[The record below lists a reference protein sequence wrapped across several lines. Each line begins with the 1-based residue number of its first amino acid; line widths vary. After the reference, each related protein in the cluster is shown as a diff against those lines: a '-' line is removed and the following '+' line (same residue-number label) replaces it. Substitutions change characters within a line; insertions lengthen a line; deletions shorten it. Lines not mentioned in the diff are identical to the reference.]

1 MTWVS
6 EWVQSFENLN
16 GTDKKENPK
25 TLVTEVTW
33 KYSIEY
39 IKIKLL
45 NKNNKFKNNKN
56 CQVTW
61 VSEWVQSFENLNG
74 TKKKE
79 NPKTLVTEVT

>member
-16 GTDKKENPK
+16 GTNIKENPK

-33 KYSIEY
+33 KYSIDY

-45 NKNNKFKNNKN
+45 NKNNKLRIRN
-56 CQVTW
+56 CQ
-61 VSEWVQSFENLNG
+61 
-74 TKKKE
+74 
-79 NPKTLVTEVT
+79 